1 VERAR
6 RRRALRDM
14 EARAM
19 PPAAAVAAP
28 VESPYDQGIWVPG
41 RQGAV
46 LVPVSTIDWIEA
58 ARDYVL
64 LNTSLK
70 SHILRARMN
79 DIEKRLDPATMLR
92 IHRSHIVRIG
102 AVTGVERPGKGALR
116 VVLSDG
122 AVLQVGPN
130 YQDSVEAALKL

>member
-1 VERAR
+1 
-6 RRRALRDM
+6 
-14 EARAM
+14 
-19 PPAAAVAAP
+19 
-28 VESPYDQGIWVPG
+28 
-41 RQGAV
+41 V
-46 LVPVSTIDWIEA
+46 LVPISMIDWIEA

-64 LNTSLK
+64 LNTPLK

-79 DIEKRLDPATMLR
+79 DIEQRLDPAVMLR

-102 AVTGVERPGKGALR
+102 AVVGVERPGKGALR

-130 YQDSVEAALKL
+130 YQATVEAVLKL